1 MKKIFLFAIALSVA
15 FFSSCT
21 KLDEGIYDKLDADR
35 FYATPEGANAALANI
50 YAEMTGGFDGKGVA
64 GGDRGWYDLNETCTD
79 EMMIPRRSDG
89 AWDDGGV
96 WRQMYRH
103 TWTPAHEFMNV
114 TWVWLYRAVFQANL
128 AVELLTKANADPASV
143 AEAKVLRAY
152 FYYMLMDAYGSVP
165 FYTDNSLTVDK
176 IPQASRTTVYNFVVS
191 ELTTNVPLLSNTI
204 GDTYYNRFNKWAG
217 YGLLARI
224 YTNAGV
230 YTGTTR
236 WAEASAMADLIIN
249 SGRFS
254 LVPAADYYSKLFG
267 VRCDDREVL
276 LGIFLKLG
284 TSGRN
289 IIGIRTLQGAHGLAL
304 FNISTWNGATV
315 HQSFV
320 NKYTGTDIRKD
331 QWLVGSQSGGVV
343 TYTLPIASLDA
354 AGPSEG
360 ARNAKFSPVMPRD
373 GGGASNHFP
382 VIRYADILLMKAEA
396 QFRLGNAGA
405 AKTLVDQVRV
415 RAGAAPLAANPTADD
430 IYDERGR
437 ELCWEGH
444 RRQDMIRFDKFTLA
458 HDFKPA
464 TDNKYK
470 IFPIPVPALA
480 TNPNLVQNPG
490 Y

>member
-21 KLDEGIYDKLDADR
+21 KLDEGVYDKYDADR

-50 YAEMTGGFDGKGVA
+50 YAEMTGDFGGKGIA
-64 GGDRGWYDLNETCTD
+64 GGDRGWYDLNESCTD

-89 AWDDGGV
+89 AWDDNGI
-96 WRQMYRH
+96 WRQMYLH
-103 TWTPAHEFMNV
+103 TWTPAHEFMSGN
-114 TWVWLYRAVFQANL
+114 WNWLYRSVFKANL
-128 AVELLTKANADPASV
+128 AVELLTKANAAPELV

-176 IPQASRTTVYNFVVS
+176 IPQASRTTVYNFVAS
-191 ELTTNVPLLSNTI
+191 ELAANVPLLSSTI
-204 GDTYYNRFNKWAG
+204 GGTHYNRFNKWAG
-217 YGLLARI
+217 YALLTKVYI
-224 YTNAGV
+224 NAQV
-230 YTGTTR
+230 YTGTAR
-236 WAEASAMADLIIN
+236 WTEASAAADMIIN
-249 SGRFS
+249 SGSFS
-254 LVPAADYYSKLFG
+254 LVPAADYFSGLFG

-284 TSGRN
+284 TNGRN
-289 IIGIRTLQGAHGLAL
+289 IIGIRTLQGAHGNAL
-304 FNISTWNGATV
+304 FGISTWNGATM
-315 HQSFV
+315 HR
-320 NKYTGTDIRKD
+320 NLYDKYDAADMRRS
-331 QWLVGSQSGGVV
+331 QWLVGSQPGGVN
-343 TYTLPIASLDA
+343 YSLAISDLNN
-354 AGPSEG
+354 AGVSEG
-360 ARNAKFSPVMPRD
+360 TRSAKFSPVEPRD
-373 GGGASNHFP
+373 GGGGSNHFP
-382 VIRYADILLMKAEA
+382 VYRYADVLLMKAEA
-396 QFRLGNAGA
+396 QFRLGNAA
-405 AKTLVDQVRV
+405 VAKGLVDQIRV
-415 RAGAAPLAANPTADD
+415 RAGLAPLVANPTADD

-470 IFPIPVPALA
+470 LFPIPVTALA
-480 TNPNLVQNPG
+480 TNPSLVQNPG